1 VNGRTDKARH
11 TVPQNARPTIGF
23 LTGNIWARVTS
34 YPTVIWAGVADAAR
48 ERDANLLCFAAWS
61 LGAISLDEFGTQRNV
76 LFDLVTSDSVDGL
89 VISSGMLGMFVSA
102 EELQDFC
109 DRYRPLPMVS
119 IALALEGIPSVLVD
133 NTTGLRDAVSHLTEV
148 HGYRRIAFIRGPE
161 GHEEADVRYRAYA
174 EALAE
179 HGCAFNP
186 DLVVSGDF
194 LFPSGAA
201 AMRLLL
207 DERKLR
213 PGVDFEAVMAA
224 NDGMALGALEV
235 LQARGTQVPYD
246 VAMVGFDDVAEARVS
261 TPSLTTVRQP
271 IHEQGKRAV
280 EMLLALLTGED
291 APEQVILPTEM
302 VVRRSCG
309 CHSQT
314 VLQAVAEPV
323 VRTKASR
330 GRSAGKTLEKALATR
345 RDEIVGAMAQAVAG
359 HAGEAAP
366 ATTAEWA
373 GQVLDGFEA
382 AMGDDSPKGFLSTL
396 DQVLRQ
402 VATASG
408 DPTDSAQSVSAWQGA
423 LSALRS
429 LALPWLADDKALS
442 RAENMWQQARLF
454 IAEAAQ
460 QVQRYQELQAEQ
472 QTGLLQEIGQ
482 VMIMT
487 LDVEVLMDML
497 ARELPRLGIPSA
509 YLSLYEHRPE
519 LAEGGQGMPPQECR
533 LILAYDEA
541 DGTYPGGRVEL
552 AAGGQRFASCQL
564 VPEGLLPQDRC
575 YQLIVEPLYFRERQI
590 GFVLFEFEGGPQQAG
605 LVSEALR
612 GQLSSALQAA
622 LLTQQA
628 KHRALQLQTAAEV
641 SAAAGGV
648 LDPNQLIQRVVD
660 LARERFDLYYAGL
673 FLVDA
678 DSPDGEPAG
687 EPAGSPRQRWA
698 VLRAGTGEA
707 GRQMMEQGHKLEVGG
722 SSMVGQSIATG
733 EALVA
738 LDVGAE
744 AVRFNNP
751 LLPEMRSELAL
762 PLISR
767 GQVIGALTIQSTQET
782 AFGDDDVAVL
792 QTMAGQLAN
801 AIANARLYDQAQ
813 REIAERK
820 QAQAELARSNAE
832 LEHFAYV
839 ASHDLQEP
847 LRMVKSYL
855 QLIERRYAGQLDE
868 DADEFI
874 AFAVDGAERMQA
886 LINDLLQYSRVTTHG
901 KPFAPTDCTAVLDH
915 ALANLKVAIEESG
928 AVVTHDSLPTVLA
941 DDVQLTQLLQNLV
954 GNAIK
959 FHKPDT
965 PPQVHVGVERED
977 GEWLFSVQDNG
988 IGIEPQHFE
997 RIFLIFQRLHS
1008 REEYEGTG
1016 IGLAV
1021 CKKIVERHGGRIWVE
1036 SEPGK
1041 GSTFTFTMPIR
1052 QETAA

>member
-1 VNGRTDKARH
+1 M
-11 TVPQNARPTIGF
+11 
-23 LTGNIWARVTS
+23 IWS
-34 YPTVIWAGVADAAR
+34 GVADAAR
-48 ERDANLLCFAAWS
+48 ERDANLICFAAWS
-61 LGAISLDEFGTQRNV
+61 LGALELDEFGTQRNV

-109 DRYRPLPMVS
+109 ARYRPLPMVS

-133 NTTGLRDAVSHLTEV
+133 NASGLRDAVSHLIEV

-179 HGCAFNP
+179 HGFALNP
-186 DLVVSGDF
+186 DLVASGDF
-194 LFPSGAA
+194 LSSSGAA

-213 PGVDFEAVMAA
+213 PGLDFEAVVAA
-224 NDGMALGALEV
+224 SDAMALGALEV
-235 LQARGTQVPYD
+235 LQAQGTQAPYD
-246 VAMVGFDDVAEARVS
+246 VAMVGFDDVPEAGVS

-280 EMLLALLTGED
+280 EVLLALLAGED
-291 APEQVILPTEM
+291 VPERVTLPTEM
-302 VVRRSCG
+302 VVRQSCG
-309 CHSQT
+309 CHSRSVSHAVT
-314 VLQAVAEPV
+314 PVAE
-323 VRTKASR
+323 TLR
-330 GRSAGKTLEKALATR
+330 GRPAGAALAEALVTQR
-345 RDEIVGAMAQAVAG
+345 EAIVAAMAQALASSI
-359 HAGEAAP
+359 GEAAP
-366 ATTAEWA
+366 APTAEWA
-373 GQVLDGFEA
+373 GQLLDGFAA
-382 AMGDDSPKGFLSTL
+382 AMKDDLPEGFLSTL

-402 VATASG
+402 VVTASG
-408 DPTDSAQSVSAWQGA
+408 DPTGSAQSVSAWQGA

-429 LALPWLADDKALS
+429 HLLPYLADNVEQS
-442 RAENMWQQARLF
+442 RAENLWHQARLF

-460 QVQRYQELQAEQ
+460 QAERYRELQAEQ

-482 VMIMT
+482 VMIT
-487 LDVEVLMDML
+487 TFEVEDLMDVL

-509 YLSLYEHRPE
+509 YLSLYE
-519 LAEGGQGMPPQECR
+519 GQGMPPQECR

-541 DGTYPGGRVEL
+541 DGAYPGGRVEL

-575 YQLIVEPLYFRERQI
+575 YQLIVEPLYFREDQI
-590 GFVLFEFEGGPQQAG
+590 GFVLFEFEKGTQQTG
-605 LVSEALR
+605 LISEALR
-612 GQLSSALQAA
+612 GQLSSALHGAR
-622 LLTQQA
+622 LVQQA
-628 KHRALQLQTAAEV
+628 GGRALQLQTAAEV
-641 SAAAGGV
+641 SSAAGGV
-648 LDPNQLIQRVVD
+648 LDPDRLIQQVVD

-678 DSPDGEPAG
+678 DSPDGEPVS

-722 SSMVGQSIATG
+722 SSIVGQSIATG

-738 LDVGAE
+738 LGVGAE
-744 AVRFNNP
+744 AVRFDNP
-751 LLPEMRSELAL
+751 LLPETRSELAL

-767 GQVIGALTIQSTQET
+767 GQVIGALTIQSIQET

-801 AIANARLYDQAQ
+801 AIVNARLYGQAQ
-813 REIAERK
+813 QEIAERK

-855 QLIERRYAGQLDE
+855 QLIKRRYVGQLDE

-874 AFAVDGAERMQA
+874 AFAVDGAGRMQA
-886 LINDLLQYSRVTTHG
+886 LINDLLQYSRVTTRG
-901 KPFAPTDCTAVLDH
+901 KPFAPTDCAAVLDH
-915 ALANLKVAIEESG
+915 ALTNLKVAIEESG
-928 AVVTHDSLPTVLA
+928 AVVSHDDLPTVPA
-941 DDVQLTQLLQNLV
+941 DDVQLTQLFQNLI
-954 GNAIK
+954 GNATK

-965 PPQVHVGVERED
+965 RPEVHVGAERRSD
-977 GEWLFSVQDNG
+977 EWLFSVQDNG
-988 IGIEPQHFE
+988 IGIDPKHFE

-1021 CKKIVERHGGRIWVE
+1021 CKRIVERHGGHIWVE

-1041 GSTFTFTMPIR
+1041 GATFRFTIPVKG
-1052 QETAA
+1052 ETPADSS